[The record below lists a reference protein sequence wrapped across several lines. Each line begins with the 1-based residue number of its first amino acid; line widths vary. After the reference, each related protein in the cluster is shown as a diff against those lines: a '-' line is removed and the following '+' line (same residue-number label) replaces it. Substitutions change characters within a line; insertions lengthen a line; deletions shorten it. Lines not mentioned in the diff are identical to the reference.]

1 MPAGAPGRRR
11 AKERR
16 ACRATA
22 VENSGQP
29 VTLRRKACPWIAVGD
44 LHQARSSRSLA
55 KVLHMSWTEATKV
68 ARICPY
74 PPSRMRSGAAVR
86 SWVDCQDQR
95 WWRGRFCS
103 SGRGR
108 GRREWVIKL
117 VGAGAVRRPASG
129 ERQVRR
135 QGPGARRCQW
145 ATIRPI
151 GGFSGCLSCAPKKRV
166 SVARGGMKMKKA
178 NGVVGVHFIKF
189 RIAQGA
195 PSPSANPASDW

>member
-29 VTLRRKACPWIAVGD
+29 VTLRRNACPWIAVGD

-108 GRREWVIKL
+108 GRREWVIKPVAAGPFAARL
-117 VGAGAVRRPASG
+117 VVNGDSGGKVPA
-129 ERQVRR
+129 
-135 QGPGARRCQW
+135 QG
-145 ATIRPI
+145 
-151 GGFSGCLSCAPKKRV
+151 
-166 SVARGGMKMKKA
+166 
-178 NGVVGVHFIKF
+178 VGVANWQRFGSMVDF
-189 RIAQGA
+189 WGA
-195 PSPSANPASDW
+195 YPATPETGQRDEGD